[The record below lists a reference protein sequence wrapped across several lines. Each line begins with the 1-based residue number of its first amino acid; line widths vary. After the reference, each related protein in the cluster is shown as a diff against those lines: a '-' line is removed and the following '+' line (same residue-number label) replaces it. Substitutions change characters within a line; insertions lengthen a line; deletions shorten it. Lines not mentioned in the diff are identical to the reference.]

1 MNTLYG
7 KYGENQLLNYRDKLH
22 SKIFWLLIYKD
33 PKTIDDYSYV
43 DFDKY
48 FRSLMKEINGLNDIL
63 MQPPKLIEMMSLLQ
77 AAYNET
83 VAEKFNYRAY
93 RKFILDAHNVLD
105 EIDFEGECKDDYT
118 E

>member
-7 KYGENQLLNYRDKLH
+7 KYGENQLSNYRDKLH
-22 SKIFWLLIYKD
+22 NKIFWLLIYKD
-33 PKTIDDYSYV
+33 PKTIDEYKHVDY
-43 DFDKY
+43 DKY

-63 MQPPKLIEMMSLLQ
+63 LKPPRLIEMMSLLQ

-83 VAEKFNYRAY
+83 LAINFDYMAY

-105 EIDFEGECKDDYT
+105 EIDFEGVT
-118 E
+118 EQ

>member
-7 KYGENQLLNYRDKLH
+7 KYGECQLSDYKKKLH

-33 PKTIDDYSYV
+33 PETIEDYAYV

-48 FRSLMKEINGLNDIL
+48 FRSLMKEINGLNDL
-63 MQPPKLIEMMSLLQ
+63 LLCPPKLIEMMSLLQ
-77 AAYNET
+77 AAYKET
-83 VAEKFNYRAY
+83 EESEFDYRTY

-105 EIDFEGECKDDYT
+105 EIDFGEGDDNDHG

>member
-7 KYGENQLLNYRDKLH
+7 SYGDCQLSEYRDKLH
-22 SKIFWLLIYKD
+22 NKMFWLLIYKD
-33 PKTIDDYSYV
+33 PKTIDEYAHV

-63 MQPPKLIEMMSLLQ
+63 LRPPKLIEMMSLLQ

-83 VAEKFNYRAY
+83 TAKEFNYKAY
-93 RKFILDAHNVLD
+93 RKFILDARNALD
-105 EIDFEGECKDDYT
+105 DINFGEGDAE
-118 E
+118 